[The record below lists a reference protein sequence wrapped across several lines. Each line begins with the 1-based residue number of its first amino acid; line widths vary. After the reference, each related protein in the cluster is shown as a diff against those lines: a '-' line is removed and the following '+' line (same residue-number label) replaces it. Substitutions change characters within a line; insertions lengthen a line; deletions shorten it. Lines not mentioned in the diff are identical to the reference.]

1 MAGML
6 DFDFIWDEE
15 PGGNVDHI
23 AEHGL
28 TPEDVIHAFHHVIRT
43 TTSRSTGRPAI
54 VGYTPEGERIFVA
67 FDYIDATTV
76 YIRTAYYIDQR

>member
-1 MAGML
+1 MAGIL

-15 PGGNVDHI
+15 PGRNVDHI

-28 TPEDVIHAFHHVIRT
+28 TPEDVIHAFHNVVRNEI
-43 TTSRSTGRPAI
+43 SRSSGRPAI
-54 VGYTPEGERIFVA
+54 IGETPEGDLIFVA

-76 YIRTAYYIDQR
+76 YVRTAYRI